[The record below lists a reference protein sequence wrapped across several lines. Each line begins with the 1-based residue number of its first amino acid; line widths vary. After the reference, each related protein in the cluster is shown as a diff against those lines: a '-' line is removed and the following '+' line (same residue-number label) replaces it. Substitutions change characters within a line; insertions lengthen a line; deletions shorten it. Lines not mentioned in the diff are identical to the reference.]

1 MQGLV
6 KRWKKH
12 LKENN
17 MTYCQHW
24 LFAVGHGLRC
34 IRAGIYLCIHGLL
47 PCFYRHAG
55 SKLVH
60 TLEKDFVDHEREI
73 KNEETKNYT
82 NE

>member
-1 MQGLV
+1 
-6 KRWKKH
+6 
-12 LKENN
+12 

-24 LFAVGHGLRC
+24 MFAVGHGLRC
-34 IRAGIYLCIHGLL
+34 VRAGLYLCIHGLL
-47 PCFYRHAG
+47 PCFYRRAG

-60 TLEKDFVDHEREI
+60 RLEQDFVDHEREI

>member
-1 MQGLV
+1 MKLL
-6 KRWKKH
+6 KKWKDH
-12 LKENN
+12 LNRNN

-24 LFAVGHGLRC
+24 MFAVGHGLGC
-34 IRAGIYLCIHGLL
+34 IRAGIYLCIHGSL
-47 PCFYRHAG
+47 PCFYRRAG

-60 TLEKDFVDHEREI
+60 RLEKDFVDHEREI